1 MRAEKKRT
9 YWLDVPA
16 HPLPSLCVRSAPRFA
31 FVRPLALCLFG
42 RLLYTELQLK
52 PNDALFQVV
61 EKFPRYVAKY
71 THTSAPAKWIFLYKR
86 EAMVP
91 LLVERKAADKEA
103 IKLFFHEVSALQPPT
118 TRYGARSAGLG
129 VRPSHRLPDLA
140 LTYDSSVTPTPPLA
154 CRRAGTCCRPGIR
167 SRPRTRWSTSRPS
180 YCKRS
185 SATWRCPSTVLA
197 S

>member
-1 MRAEKKRT
+1 MR
-9 YWLDVPA
+9 
-16 HPLPSLCVRSAPRFA
+16 
-31 FVRPLALCLFG
+31 LFG

-103 IKLFFHEVSALQPPT
+103 IKLFFHEVSPCSPPSHAIWQWPSTIRRSPLPPT
-118 TRYGARSAGLG
+118 ARLGA
-129 VRPSHRLPDLA
+129 
-140 LTYDSSVTPTPPLA
+140 YF
-154 CRRAGTCCRPGIR
+154 
-167 SRPRTRWSTSRPS
+167 
-180 YCKRS
+180 
-185 SATWRCPSTVLA
+185 
-197 S
+197 